1 MTTKFSSREE
11 FEEALAKANEAMEQ
25 VLSKARTEEERQRL
39 VQEAIKEK
47 IRNQKTAQKEG
58 IRRKAE
64 ADKQKAAETKVAEE
78 AHAKE
83 SANKKAEEEETKKL
97 REQNKGNTEK
107 ELKEKQK
114 ELDAEHKKDVL
125 KEWKNYSIAPGQDM
139 TPGSA
144 KKSPERKAK
153 LPEKPQAKK
162 KDAKTG
168 AQTVLDY
175 ERAGGEVYQA
185 KEGESGRKY
194 EGGVRPGYFNVKHLH
209 DTASMDPKDH
219 DKAKQQ
225 AHDIVDNWSDTSESG
240 DEIKADPNH
249 ARKIKK
255 AIDES
260 KNPVDLADKMKN
272 FMLAHPDENLGL
284 SRGGMTFNNPTPA
297 FFKSAHV
304 QRLMDSNK
312 PMEHGKAKARAHK
325 LVDNHRGATDEHRD
339 LARRMIEKSKSSR
352 HLATGM
358 KFFIDKYGDKSGDE
372 QKTPEGEIK
381 KITSLLDSGK
391 IKPNTP
397 AFKKA
402 MKHLKHHHAAI
413 EEAAKVK
420 QANREHID
428 KQLAALKDVG
438 KNVER
443 VPNQFKPHEAAA
455 AKKEIAAKA
464 PTTEATPAPA
474 PTPEVKKSMEFNSR
488 EEFEEALAKSN
499 DGMEEALENAGVNL
513 NKDELVKSLFEH
525 GMRESAILLQNW
537 DEMDD
542 NAQRLQKSIFNA
554 GMHPMKGKFV
564 GGKGKK
570 GGVDM
575 WDAHNKRIHAIEQA
589 GNAGSPEHKKL
600 TAAWERETGR
610 EYKVGHAAEEL
621 GISSS
626 DTETGSAIAKS
637 DEMSREDMIDDH
649 MDNHMNST
657 MGGGPS
663 DDPKDKAYMKEW
675 NKTWK
680 DHHKKLSAMSNSQL
694 KSLYK
699 D

>member
-1 MTTKFSSREE
+1 MTKFSSREE
-11 FEEALAKANEAMEQ
+11 FEEVLAKANKAMEQ
-25 VLSKARTEEERQRL
+25 ILSKADQEIEERKKGDGSAKKAFEETIRSNAKISKLETDEEIDANKDLSDEEKKARKKARAVELKRREKIKSIQAENAEAKKEKQQKAIDSARARKDAKAANKKQEEEDYKKQS
-39 VQEAIKEK
+39 A
-47 IRNQKTAQKEG
+47 
-58 IRRKAE
+58 KAS
-64 ADKQKAAETKVAEE
+64 AEE
-78 AHAKE
+78 A
-83 SANKKAEEEETKKL
+83 ETKKL

-114 ELDAEHKKDVL
+114 EVDAEHKKNVL
-125 KEWKNYSIAPGQDM
+125 KEWKSYSIKPGQDM

-144 KKSPERKAK
+144 KKSPERKDK
-153 LPEKPQAKK
+153 LPEKPQAKR
-162 KDAKTG
+162 KDAKAG

-185 KEGESGRKY
+185 EEGERGRKY
-194 EGGVRPGYFNVKHLH
+194 EGGVKPGYFNVKHLH

-219 DKAKQQ
+219 AKAKQQ

-249 ARKIKK
+249 VRKIKK
-255 AIDES
+255 AIDNSE
-260 KNPVDLADKMKN
+260 NPVDLADKMKN

-297 FFKSAHV
+297 FFKDAHV
-304 QRLMDSNK
+304 QKLMDSDK

-428 KQLAALKDVG
+428 KQLAAFKDVG

-455 AKKEIAAKA
+455 AKKDIAAKA
-464 PTTEATPAPA
+464 PKTPETT

-499 DGMEEALENAGVNL
+499 ENMEEALENAGVNL

-525 GMRESAILLQNW
+525 GMRESAILLKNW
-537 DEMDD
+537 DEMDA
-542 NAQRLQKSIFNA
+542 NAQRLQKSVFNA

-610 EYKVGHAAEEL
+610 EYKVGHAAKEL
-621 GISSS
+621 GMSSERKQQ
-626 DTETGSAIAKS
+626 DANIRQRT
-637 DEMSREDMIDDH
+637 
-649 MDNHMNST
+649 
-657 MGGGPS
+657 
-663 DDPKDKAYMKEW
+663 
-675 NKTWK
+675 KTVK
-680 DHHKKLSAMSNSQL
+680 GL
-694 KSLYK
+694 
-699 D
+699 